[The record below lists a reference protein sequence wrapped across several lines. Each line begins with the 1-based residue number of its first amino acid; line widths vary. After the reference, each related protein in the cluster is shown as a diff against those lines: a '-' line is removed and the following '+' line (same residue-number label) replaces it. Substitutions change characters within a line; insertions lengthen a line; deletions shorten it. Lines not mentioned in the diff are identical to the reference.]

1 MLQNVSNYLKF
12 PKKSQYCYAV
22 KSSYY
27 AVLCLTA
34 VRLRQT
40 SWWFSQFSLFRLRL
54 DKLIGTNTILGCL
67 CTDSAQI
74 TTSQDLLRHLKSF
87 ANRKLRKRTSSQAAI
102 KASQVE
108 TCRIFFLEICSHIM
122 KQACL
127 PCLPNTVQ
135 TCSDSLRRNKQKFIK
150 VFWLQLTLLTFLRS
164 TVCCWSGWPSEVSHS
179 NGAKA
184 PATRD
189 KDVDEEWWRWMN
201 D

>member
-1 MLQNVSNYLKF
+1 M
-12 PKKSQYCYAV
+12 
-22 KSSYY
+22 
-27 AVLCLTA
+27 
-34 VRLRQT
+34 
-40 SWWFSQFSLFRLRL
+40 
-54 DKLIGTNTILGCL
+54 
-67 CTDSAQI
+67 
-74 TTSQDLLRHLKSF
+74 
-87 ANRKLRKRTSSQAAI
+87 
-102 KASQVE
+102 E
-108 TCRIFFLEICSHIM
+108 TCRIFFWEICSHIM

-189 KDVDEEWWRWMN
+189 KDVDEDGWMTRMKTEEKWRKQQFESLCPIRAPSFRCLMTCRQRSHSSAAFCQKGCKASIFVQCSHTSWKHLKASDSPVSARPSSLQN
-201 D
+201 LT